1 MVSDLCNAQKSY
13 SHLVPTLAMSQDELA
28 RLAEQAAQ
36 SATNSAEQ
44 QDIDMEEYSDA
55 LSGFR
60 PIQISHAGGEMAAM
74 AEAVIPRHRNET
86 RQKGFEV
93 QLDALTDSYATEDLD
108 VEYPSSAM
116 SPCAAIV
123 AQGVIPTAP
132 QTPTLGFRV
141 ETLELYRVAHF
152 RCPQLSAQAWT
163 RTMADLQGEV
173 YARYRSRQFSIA
185 YDLYL
190 AIRANMQSRVDKAL
204 GRDDPNWNLK
214 HVCPPCMYR
223 LQDEPEMRFS
233 MLWAEDGNDSLK
245 HFERREASEEGP
257 SGPILGSLRESVD
270 TRTSLPGNMYLSRE
284 EVDKWA
290 TVPGAHGRDP
300 EEDNDDTCRE
310 RWKNMKPE
318 ATARSWGCFGET
330 GIFASFCRHGMN
342 LTIADMYRSGEQSKY
357 GLATAARMLEH
368 HGANQGA
375 GLDIGC
381 SHKKTLANSALGPR
395 AHELNHTVLVDAFH
409 GHAHNRLCQLNN
421 LTTYVDGLGLEALGV
436 CKQAFLKSNAL
447 AGSTRSMG
455 RFCRQQA
462 IAAHFRD
469 TDNFEN
475 YMTMTTYIETMYKK
489 ALHILDTYP
498 AALEVSKAAL
508 GISGTSPF
516 KDWLAEEKEY
526 LLGLKREPPQ
536 ETLAMEYH
544 QRLTHLW
551 HCETLLHAVRS
562 VGFHSTDPTARDHTH
577 AIEARRRHAIE
588 NHQIANAHV
597 QNLELRLNIPVR
609 WTAQSAEYAETGCM
623 VAMRGYQRALDTVE
637 GLVVARIFEL
647 GSMNRAGMGYKRRQ
661 HMGEAL
667 TTRSTAI
674 KNAVER
680 YNTAALALDPPR
692 ETLNTQEVVEHAFL
706 ADFDLLRSSR
716 QDIRER
722 PWAVPMGRI
731 AMDQYFKLSRA
742 PEEITRCNI
751 EIRRIITHLRDEEHF
766 LRYHEDRVRLADPV
780 LAHQI
785 AIHSNIWGRFN
796 TLHRQR
802 LAAIS
807 KLKGFSGNV
816 QHGISLDSASDSPA
830 SCRPFTST
838 AATFASTNPIGGRLT
853 PTIEEVELEGEQQ
866 DDEEEAEEQ
875 QDEADLLAVIMDKVL
890 ID

>member
-1 MVSDLCNAQKSY
+1 MIPLLRSDQLSGRKGGVKAFGAFGRPRQAQRAIPNTYTFSAPP
-13 SHLVPTLAMSQDELA
+13 PTLLSNAGIVKRKQEAKANYTLQRNALSRDELS
-28 RLAEQAAQ
+28 RLAELAAR
-36 SATNSAEQ
+36 SAADSTAEQ
-44 QDIDMEEYSDA
+44 QDFDMGDYSDVA
-55 LSGFR
+55 SGR
-60 PIQISHAGGEMAAM
+60 DSIQISHAGGEMAAM
-74 AEAVIPRHRNET
+74 AAAVIPSKERRVDRRKRRHRNQL
-86 RQKGFEV
+86 RQQGFDV
-93 QLDALTDSYATEDLD
+93 QLEALTDSYGTFIYHRDNGTTQDTMLGGENAMASYQIRAQDTYTTDELKIT
-108 VEYPSSAM
+108 YSTGAM

-141 ETLELYRVAHF
+141 ETLELYRTAHF
-152 RCPQLSAQAWT
+152 RCPQLSVQAWT
-163 RTMADLQGEV
+163 RTMADLQGLSAQEV

-190 AIRANMQSRVDKAL
+190 AIRANMQSRVDRAL
-204 GRDDPNWNLK
+204 GREDPNWNLK
-214 HVCPPCMYR
+214 HVCPPCMYK

-245 HFERREASEEGP
+245 RFERREASEEGP
-257 SGPILGSLRESVD
+257 SGPILGSLRESAD
-270 TRTSLPGNMYLSRE
+270 TRTSLPGNMYLSRG

-290 TVPGAHGRDP
+290 AVPGARNHDP
-300 EEDNDDTCRE
+300 EEDNSDTCRE

-330 GIFASFCRHGMN
+330 GIFASFCRHRMN

-357 GLATAARMLEH
+357 GLATAARMLDH

-436 CKQAFLKSNAL
+436 CEQAFSKSNAL
-447 AGSTRSMG
+447 AGSTRSM
-455 RFCRQQA
+455 A
-462 IAAHFRD
+462 
-469 TDNFEN
+469 
-475 YMTMTTYIETMYKK
+475 TYIETMYKK
-489 ALHILDTYP
+489 ALHILDKYP

-508 GISGTSPF
+508 GITGASPF
-516 KDWLAEEKEY
+516 KGWLAEEKQY
-526 LLGLKREPPQ
+526 LQGLKSEPPQ
-536 ETLAMEYH
+536 ETLAMEYY

-551 HCETLLHAVRS
+551 HCDTLLQAVRS
-562 VGFHSTDPTARDHTH
+562 VGFHPTDPMARDHTS

-597 QNLELRLNIPVR
+597 QNLELRLGIQAR
-609 WTAQSAEYAETGCM
+609 WTAQSMEYVETGRM

-680 YNTAALALDPPR
+680 YNIAALALDPPR
-692 ETLNTQEVVEHAFL
+692 EHI
-706 ADFDLLRSSR
+706 LL
-716 QDIRER
+716 
-722 PWAVPMGRI
+722 
-731 AMDQYFKLSRA
+731 
-742 PEEITRCNI
+742 
-751 EIRRIITHLRDEEHF
+751 
-766 LRYHEDRVRLADPV
+766 
-780 LAHQI
+780 
-785 AIHSNIWGRFN
+785 
-796 TLHRQR
+796 
-802 LAAIS
+802 
-807 KLKGFSGNV
+807 
-816 QHGISLDSASDSPA
+816 
-830 SCRPFTST
+830 
-838 AATFASTNPIGGRLT
+838 
-853 PTIEEVELEGEQQ
+853 
-866 DDEEEAEEQ
+866 
-875 QDEADLLAVIMDKVL
+875 
-890 ID
+890 